1 MEIEAQFD
9 VFPACILF
17 HPSGAY
23 GRVLYDTKNAP
34 IDFVEKGVLTT
45 LTLLLVL
52 LCPLAEH
59 RTSTSS
65 ISAQIGV
72 VSGVIMQCFVIIQP
86 GNVVPISLFSVYS
99 CLKFANRKGRI
110 NW

>member
-1 MEIEAQFD
+1 METEAQFD
-9 VFPACILF
+9 VFLACILF

-34 IDFVEKGVLTT
+34 IDFVEKGMLTT
-45 LTLLLVL
+45 LTFV
-52 LCPLAEH
+52 EH
-59 RTSTSS
+59 RKTTSS
-65 ISAQIGV
+65 ISAHIVV

-86 GNVVPISLFSVYS
+86 GNVVPINLFRVYG

-110 NW
+110 TW

>member
-9 VFPACILF
+9 VFLACILF

-23 GRVLYDTKNAP
+23 G
-34 IDFVEKGVLTT
+34 ILTT
-45 LTLLLVL
+45 LTS
-52 LCPLAEH
+52 LAPEH
-59 RTSTSS
+59 GAGTSS
-65 ISAQIGV
+65 ISAHIVV
-72 VSGVIMQCFVIIQP
+72 VSGVIRQCFVIIQP
-86 GNVVPISLFSVYS
+86 GNFVPINLFSVYS